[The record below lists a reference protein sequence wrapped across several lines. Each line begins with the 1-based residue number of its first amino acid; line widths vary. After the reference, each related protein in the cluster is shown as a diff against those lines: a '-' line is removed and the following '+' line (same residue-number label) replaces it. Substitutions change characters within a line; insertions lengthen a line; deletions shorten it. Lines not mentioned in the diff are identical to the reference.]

1 MNLCKR
7 KYLLSSMMSAYSV
20 VKAGRNEVTSRSLGC
35 LGPPLPDP
43 VEPRIGLPPETYE
56 AVRQLRIS
64 DIIEYFFF
72 HFYAVLLVVRQQVS
86 QRKYLDY
93 TLKTSV
99 KGMRTNFLTFFTFP
113 CPLFL
118 VKIACNYSIL
128 QEYIDVSKH
137 QYSLR
142 QL

>member
-35 LGPPLPDP
+35 LGPPPDP

-64 DIIEYFFF
+64 DKK
-72 HFYAVLLVVRQQVS
+72 FYRILLVFS
-86 QRKYLDY
+86 
-93 TLKTSV
+93 
-99 KGMRTNFLTFFTFP
+99 FFVVP
-113 CPLFL
+113 
-118 VKIACNYSIL
+118 
-128 QEYIDVSKH
+128 
-137 QYSLR
+137 
-142 QL
+142 

>member
-1 MNLCKR
+1 MILCHLENSKFEYSAIPRRYVIGPFKKRKWKNVMNLCKR

-64 DIIEYFFF
+64 DKKF
-72 HFYAVLLVVRQQVS
+72 
-86 QRKYLDY
+86 
-93 TLKTSV
+93 
-99 KGMRTNFLTFFTFP
+99 
-113 CPLFL
+113 
-118 VKIACNYSIL
+118 
-128 QEYIDVSKH
+128 
-137 QYSLR
+137 
-142 QL
+142 